1 MTQREKDLFYEV
13 LELLRKEVRAS
24 SDFRN
29 RDWKDAD
36 DYIFSALHLTQGD
49 IAEIYSGRRG
59 LVYDKSA
66 IEGFYPVCP
75 SYAELLRLHAAYA
88 VGSVTLECELYKSAL
103 NDMPCIRAYSIDEG
117 LVQLVLTSADAPTT
131 GGILRGAYYTVLP
144 AGKAVE
150 GCPRSASSV
159 QRQMDMWYYIL
170 QRKNDKFT

>member
-59 LVYDKSA
+59 LVYDKAQSRA
-66 IEGFYPVCP
+66 FILSVHLTQNYF
-75 SYAELLRLHAAYA
+75 AYMRH
-88 VGSVTLECELYKSAL
+88 
-103 NDMPCIRAYSIDEG
+103 MP
-117 LVQLVLTSADAPTT
+117 
-131 GGILRGAYYTVLP
+131 
-144 AGKAVE
+144 
-150 GCPRSASSV
+150 
-159 QRQMDMWYYIL
+159 
-170 QRKNDKFT
+170 

>member
-13 LELLRKEVRAS
+13 LELLRKEVRTS

-117 LVQLVLTSADAPTT
+117 LVQLVLTLSL
-131 GGILRGAYYTVLP
+131 IH
-144 AGKAVE
+144 
-150 GCPRSASSV
+150 
-159 QRQMDMWYYIL
+159 I
-170 QRKNDKFT
+170 

>member
-13 LELLRKEVRAS
+13 LELLRKEVRTS

-66 IEGFYPVCP
+66 IEGLFILSVHLTQNYF
-75 SYAELLRLHAAYA
+75 AYMRH
-88 VGSVTLECELYKSAL
+88 
-103 NDMPCIRAYSIDEG
+103 MP
-117 LVQLVLTSADAPTT
+117 
-131 GGILRGAYYTVLP
+131 
-144 AGKAVE
+144 
-150 GCPRSASSV
+150 
-159 QRQMDMWYYIL
+159 
-170 QRKNDKFT
+170 

>member
-13 LELLRKEVRAS
+13 LELLRKEVRTS

-88 VGSVTLECELYKSAL
+88 VGSVTLECELYKS
-103 NDMPCIRAYSIDEG
+103 NICSYRRKAYNYKERCNTDICNRSE
-117 LVQLVLTSADAPTT
+117 S
-131 GGILRGAYYTVLP
+131 LRRNCT
-144 AGKAVE
+144 
-150 GCPRSASSV
+150 
-159 QRQMDMWYYIL
+159 
-170 QRKNDKFT
+170 DK